1 MTQKP
6 NYSIIIIVKEI
17 KKKGCDKVILYL
29 HSIYNGGYAIDEKI
43 SEEDKEVLG
52 DFAQVAELPK
62 NATYLEAV
70 EIAKQYGARKLV
82 LDI

>member
-1 MTQKP
+1 M
-6 NYSIIIIVKEI
+6 
-17 KKKGCDKVILYL
+17 ILYL
-29 HSIYNGGYAIDEKI
+29 HSIYNGGYAIDEKVREADREI
-43 SEEDKEVLG
+43 LG

-62 NATYLEAV
+62 DATYLEAV

>member
-1 MTQKP
+1 M
-6 NYSIIIIVKEI
+6 
-17 KKKGCDKVILYL
+17 ILYL
-29 HSIYNGGYAIDEKI
+29 HSIYNGGYVIDEKV
-43 SEEDKEVLG
+43 SEGDREVLG

-62 NATYLEAV
+62 DATYLEAV